1 MMTQT
6 GEYSLRAGVFL
17 AQREAGKP
25 ATAAEISA
33 STQVPVGYLQKIL
46 RQLAK
51 RGMLTAQRGSGGGFE
66 LAKPASEITVFD
78 ILAATDNAPVG
89 IDRCPLGLQGH
100 TSLCPLHKLLD
111 DAIQHISSVFRK
123 TSLDDLVITGESGI
137 RSLCDAAAKNQQS
150 VGLTNSGSAVKNR
163 KI

>member
-46 RQLAK
+46 RQLSK

-111 DAIQHISSVFRK
+111 DAIQHISAVFRK

-150 VGLTNSGSAVKNR
+150 VGLTNSGTAVKNR
-163 KI
+163 KL